1 MTKPRILIFTG
12 NGKGKTTA
20 AIGMAVRGSG
30 HGMKTLI
37 IQFIKHD
44 SSTGEF
50 VALQKLPGV
59 EIVQTGLGFLP
70 YKSDPEFI
78 EHIREAQNGLKIAS
92 DSISSKKY
100 QMIILDEV
108 CTAVSRGLLNDE
120 NVIDIVNKA
129 NDLECLVLTGRG
141 ATESLIAL
149 ADTVSE
155 IRCIK
160 HGFSSGLAAQKG
172 VER

>member
-12 NGKGKTTA
+12 DGKGKTTA

-50 VALQKLPGV
+50 TALKKLPGV
-59 EIVQTGLGFLP
+59 EIIQTGLGFLP
-70 YKSDPEFI
+70 YKSDPEFL
-78 EHIREAQNGLKIAS
+78 EHQQAAQNGLKIV
-92 DSISSKKY
+92 DESISSKKY
-100 QMIILDEV
+100 QMVILDEV
-108 CTAVSRGLLNDE
+108 CTAISSGLLNEE

-141 ATESLIAL
+141 ATESLISL

-155 IRCIK
+155 MRCIK
-160 HGFSSGLAAQKG
+160 HGFSSGLTAQKG